1 MTQALL
7 LFEKAMDD
15 LDLCDKILNDPR
27 QHDNTGYHLAQ
38 ACEKMFKT
46 LCELNA
52 IEYPA
57 RGHDSDDLAKLHDAL
72 ESRKI
77 LSSYAGNFY
86 EGLIKLSLYAQQAR
100 YEYTDPEERL
110 GLKFYRDKLRR
121 LQVLVCMEF
130 EKYR

>member
-15 LDLCDKILNDPR
+15 LDLCDKIINDPR

-57 RGHDSDDLAKLHDAL
+57 HGPDSDDLSKLYDAL

-77 LSSYAGNFY
+77 LSGYAGNFY
-86 EGLIKLSLYAQQAR
+86 EGLIRLSLYAQQER
-100 YEYTDPEERL
+100 YEYIDPEERL
-110 GLKFYRDKLRR
+110 DLKFYRNKLLR
-121 LQVLVCMEF
+121 LQLLVCLEF
-130 EKYR
+130 EKSR

>member
-15 LDLCDKILNDPR
+15 LDLCDKIINDPR

-46 LCELNA
+46 LCELSS
-52 IEYPA
+52 IEYPT
-57 RGHDSDDLAKLHDAL
+57 RGPYGHDLEKLYDTL

-77 LSSYAGNFY
+77 LSGYAGNFY
-86 EGLIKLSLYAQQAR
+86 EGLIRLSIYAQRAR
-100 YEYTDPEERL
+100 YAYTDADEQL
-110 GLKFYRDKLRR
+110 DLKFYRRQ
-121 LQVLVCMEF
+121 LQQLQLLVSLEF
-130 EKYR
+130 EKKR